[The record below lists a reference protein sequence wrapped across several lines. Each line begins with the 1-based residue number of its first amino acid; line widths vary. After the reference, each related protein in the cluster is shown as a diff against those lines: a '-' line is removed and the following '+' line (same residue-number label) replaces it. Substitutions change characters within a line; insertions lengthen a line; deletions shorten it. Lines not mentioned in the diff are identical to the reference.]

1 MLSKWHSTE
10 PRQPSMDSKI
20 KTNLLGLCN
29 GVAVLKEPMGSSGE
43 GIYFCQT
50 IQQVYQQMERHKNL
64 ASEDGDYLDNIMN
77 IKGRMPAWGM

>member
-1 MLSKWHSTE
+1 
-10 PRQPSMDSKI
+10 
-20 KTNLLGLCN
+20 
-29 GVAVLKEPMGSSGE
+29 MGSSGE